1 MHHDDDVTARISAM
15 VIEHLGQR
23 VAMDDPPLDH
33 SITMAEMAAEAPSLL
48 TEHGNDPEVVFAQF
62 RDVLAP
68 RILSVDSPRFLSF
81 IPAAPTKAALLF
93 DTVVSI
99 SSLNGISWLEAA
111 GAVWAEN
118 QVLEW
123 LADLAGFPAGS
134 GGCFVSGGSAANLS
148 ALAVARDV
156 VRHRSGLRA
165 PAPATPH
172 SSGRWRIVVSD
183 QSHSSIASASHLLD
197 TDLLV
202 VDTVDGRLTGD
213 LLERAVA
220 ADGDPASVMAVVA
233 TAGTTNAGI
242 VDDLAGIA
250 RVAAANDWWFH
261 VDGAY
266 GGAGILAPS
275 VRSRYDGLEHADS
288 FCVDPHKWLF
298 GPFDCAALIYREP
311 QLARA
316 THTQDASYLEVLH
329 ERPEEPNPT
338 DYAYH
343 LTRRARGLPM
353 WFSLAVHGTGAY
365 REAVETSLALAR
377 RAARLIDGLDHVELV
392 LEPELSVVVFRRIG
406 WDFEDYQRWSRRML
420 DDQVAFVVPSR
431 WRGEAVARFAF
442 VHPDTTDELVA
453 EILAS
458 MAC

>member
-1 MHHDDDVTARISAM
+1 M
-15 VIEHLGQR
+15 VAEYVNDR
-23 VAMDDPPLDH
+23 VALDDPPLDH
-33 SITMAEMAAEAPSLL
+33 SISMAALAAAAPVLL
-48 TEHGNDPEVVFAQF
+48 NEGGNEPEVVFAQF
-62 RDVLAP
+62 RDVLAQH
-68 RILSVDSPRFLSF
+68 ILSVDSPRFLSF

-118 QVLEW
+118 QVLQW
-123 LADLAGFPAGS
+123 LADLAGFPDGS

-156 VRHRSGLRA
+156 ARRRCGQRA
-165 PAPATPH
+165 PVSTTPGG
-172 SSGRWRIVVSD
+172 SDRWRIVVSD
-183 QSHSSIASASHLLD
+183 QSHSSIASAAHLLD
-197 TDLLV
+197 VDLLT
-202 VDTVDGRLTGD
+202 VDTVDGRLTGE

-220 ADGDPASVMAVVA
+220 ADGDPASIMAVVA

-242 VDDLAGIA
+242 VDDLAGAA
-250 RVAAANDWWFH
+250 RVAGEHGWWLH

-266 GGAGILAPS
+266 GGAGILADS
-275 VRSRYDGLEHADS
+275 VRWRFAGLEHADS

-311 QLARA
+311 QLARV

-365 REAVETSLALAR
+365 RTAVERSLELAGR
-377 RAARLIDGLDHVELV
+377 TARLIDELDHVELV
-392 LEPELSVVVFRRIG
+392 AEPDLSVVMFRRVG
-406 WDFEDYQRWSRRML
+406 WSFDDYQDWSARL
-420 DDQVAFVVPSR
+420 LEDQVAFVVPSR
-431 WRGEAVARFAF
+431 WRGEAIGRFAF
-442 VHPDTTDELVA
+442 VHPDTTFELVA
-453 EILAS
+453 EVLES
-458 MAC
+458 LTG